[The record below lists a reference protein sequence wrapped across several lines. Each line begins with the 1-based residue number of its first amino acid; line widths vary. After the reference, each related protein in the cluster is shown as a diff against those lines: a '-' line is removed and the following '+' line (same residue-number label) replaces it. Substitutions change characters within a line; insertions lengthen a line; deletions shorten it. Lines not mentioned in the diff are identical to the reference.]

1 MIRIECGCGR
11 TGEVPDSMAGKK
23 GLCQGC
29 GKVFTVPYP
38 RAARAGRKAAAGPP
52 EKKNVGVG
60 LDKECEKCGDLVSYA
75 YKSPV
80 PGLCGKCADREV
92 AERRRRER
100 GRKVKRMVGGFEV
113 EDWEE
118 GGGRGKGLILALL
131 VLVLL
136 GVAFI
141 LLKMGWVKIPGL
153 AI

>member
-1 MIRIECGCGR
+1 MIRIECSCGR
-11 TGEVPDSMAGKK
+11 SGEVPESMAGKK

-29 GKVFTVPYP
+29 GKVFTVPFP
-38 RAARAGRKAAAGPP
+38 RAGRSGGKAAPRAP

-60 LDKECEKCGDLVSYA
+60 LDKECERCGDLVSYA

-118 GGGRGKGLILALL
+118 GGGGGKGKVLL
-131 VLVLL
+131 VLVIVLL
-136 GVAFI
+136 GVAFA
-141 LLKMGWVKIPGL
+141 LVKFGWLRIPGVSF
-153 AI
+153 